1 MKRTEVPHLHN
12 RMRAFT
18 SQTPEKTSLHTLA
31 PPHQPSIPH
40 RNDPTSP
47 PHSTPHPHSA
57 PSATPPTSTAP
68 PAQDTLPSAASGA
81 PSGEP
86 SDNTQRTHKIAAAK
100 AATSATATGNA
111 ALEACTKPEP
121 LAHEAAKAVELQGK
135 GEAEKGKKKVSKR
148 RRRALRKKAHRGGWG

>member
-1 MKRTEVPHLHN
+1 
-12 RMRAFT
+12 MRAFT

-86 SDNTQRTHKIAAAK
+86 SDNTQRNPQDSNNPKRLRLLQRLETLLSKPAPNPSPLRTRLRRLWSCKGRARLRK
-100 AATSATATGNA
+100 ARIRRASADA
-111 ALEACTKPEP
+111 ALY
-121 LAHEAAKAVELQGK
+121 G
-135 GEAEKGKKKVSKR
+135 R
-148 RRRALRKKAHRGGWG
+148 RPTVGDGDEDGMMDMGDF